1 MTTSHSSIEEEH
13 EWCLSTDG
21 VRVSCCFHLWWPA
34 TATEREVTFEEGAL
48 GRNPSAAKRRQ
59 RCRPERSS
67 LTVTRKVQ
75 PRRRRRET
83 MAKRI
88 MSSRCPHV
96 HTLAD
101 VGPEDVEAVKQRKAT
116 CKECESKGPNLWV
129 CLHHGCLRVGCGEA
143 HNDHSTIHNKDY
155 PEHCLHLNLSTQ
167 RVWCYNCENE
177 VFLEH
182 NLPALTKFTKIP
194 TQQTEKQQAES
205 ESSDSD
211 ASEDST
217 LRPRGLT
224 GLQNI
229 GNTCYMNSALQALSN
244 TPPLTRFFLECG
256 TSLVKN
262 SLERKPN
269 LARSYLRLMQ
279 DMWHPKRLG
288 YVTPSNILY
297 GIRNVHPIFRGYQ
310 QHDTQEFLRC
320 FMDQLH
326 EELKEPI
333 MELENGVA
341 VQAVQDEQG
350 GERLTPSEEDEDEEA
365 GEGPSSQSEG
375 EYETCDSGVSERSS
389 LSISDDGE
397 RKRTSSRR
405 LSRSPSPSQ
414 DQQVRNKGAARVAMN
429 GFNGP
434 RAASPNKPFRRKHSL
449 KHKSIISDI
458 FDGKLLSSVQCL
470 TCDRVSSR
478 VETFQDLSLP
488 IPSRD
493 HLQVLH
499 QGSQKPGT
507 SMAACSDAYGGE
519 QGWIGWMWEWLRS
532 WFWGP
537 TVSLHDCLAAFFSA
551 DELKGDNMYSCE
563 RCSKLR
569 NGMKYS
575 KVLELPEVLCI
586 HLKRFRHELMF
597 SSKIGCYVT
606 FPLEGLDMRPYLH
619 KDCSSEVT
627 NYDLMSVICHI
638 GTAGGGHYI
647 CYSCNANSQQWYE
660 FDDHRVSEVSPHTVQ
675 SCEGYV
681 LFYKKSSEKMNQ
693 LRQRTMEL
701 IQRARPEPSLMQFY
715 VSKQWLSKFNTFA
728 EPGPI
733 DNSDLLCVH
742 GAVHPQKVSQVRDLC
757 AVLSQSVWEYL
768 YDKFSGGPPCNRLF
782 ECTICKQEQESL
794 YLRLSQELESFLN
807 LNSHEEATSHAI
819 SMSWFR
825 QWQAFV
831 QRKSPDP
838 PGPID
843 NLPICNSNNGVPT
856 IRPGSDYAQ
865 LSAELW
871 KFFHTLYGGG
881 PELVLRQ
888 QSSSPTTPSPPSGG
902 IAQIGMKGPQS
913 KARRASMRARGTSED
928 ETPSSPPSSLP
939 TPSTPVRL
947 CGSNSSSASD
957 DEPPTGL
964 LA

>member
-1 MTTSHSSIEEEH
+1 MS
-13 EWCLSTDG
+13 
-21 VRVSCCFHLWWPA
+21 
-34 TATEREVTFEEGAL
+34 
-48 GRNPSAAKRRQ
+48 
-59 RCRPERSS
+59 
-67 LTVTRKVQ
+67 
-75 PRRRRRET
+75 
-83 MAKRI
+83 KRI
-88 MSSRCPHV
+88 TSTRCPHV
-96 HTLAD
+96 HSLAD
-101 VGPEDVEAVKQRKAT
+101 VGPEDIARIKENDPRCEE
-116 CKECESKGPNLWV
+116 CKSKGPNMWV
-129 CLHHGCLRVGCGEA
+129 CLHQDCLKVGCGEA
-143 HNDHSTIHNKDY
+143 YKDHSTIHNKEFTD
-155 PEHCLHLNLSTQ
+155 HSLQLNLSTL
-167 RVWCYNCENE
+167 RVWCYKCENE
-177 VFLEH
+177 VLLNH
-182 NLPALTKFTKIP
+182 NIPPVGKFSKNAVQP
-194 TQQTEKQQAES
+194 PPEKTAES

-211 ASEDST
+211 GSEDST

-256 TSLVKN
+256 SSIVKN
-262 SLERKPN
+262 ERKPN
-269 LARSYLRLMQ
+269 LARSYLRLME
-279 DMWHPKRLG
+279 DMWNPKRLG

-333 MELENGVA
+333 MELENGIA
-341 VQAVQDEQG
+341 VPAMQVSRDNLVSDDQFAG
-350 GERLTPSEEDEDEEA
+350 RMTPSDDDEDEED
-365 GEGPSSQSEG
+365 GDRPSSQSEG

-389 LSISDDGE
+389 LSVSDDGD
-397 RKRTSSRR
+397 RRRPLSRR

-414 DQQVRNKGAARVAMN
+414 DQQVRNKAGARVAMN
-429 GFNGP
+429 GLNGP
-434 RAASPNKPFRRKHSL
+434 RASSPSKPFRKKHSL

-493 HLQVLH
+493 HLHMLH
-499 QGSQKPGT
+499 QGSQKPGG
-507 SMAACSDAYGGE
+507 SMAACSDAYGAE
-519 QGWIGWMWEWLRS
+519 PGWIGWMWEWLRS

-597 SSKIGCYVT
+597 SSKIGCYVS

-647 CYSCNANSQQWYE
+647 CYSYNVNSQQWYE
-660 FDDHRVSEVSPHTVQ
+660 FDDHRVSEVSPNTVQ
-675 SCEGYV
+675 NCEGYV
-681 LFYKKSSEKMNQ
+681 LFYRKSSEKMSQ
-693 LRQRTMEL
+693 LRQRTLEL
-701 IQRARPEPSLMQFY
+701 IQRSRPEPSLMQFY

-733 DNSDLLCVH
+733 DNSDFLCVH

-794 YLRLSQELESFLN
+794 HCRLRQELESFLS
-807 LNSHEEATSHAI
+807 LNSHDATSHAM

-831 QRKSPDP
+831 QRRSPDP

-843 NLPICNSNNGVPT
+843 NTPILTTKNGVLT
-856 IRPGSDYAQ
+856 VRAGSDYAQ
-865 LSAELW
+865 FPAEVW
-871 KFFHTLYGGG
+871 KFFHSLYGGG

-888 QSSSPTTPSPPSGG
+888 QSSSPSTPSPPSMASSSKQHSLESLS
-902 IAQIGMKGPQS
+902 ISKNNV
-913 KARRASMRARGTSED
+913 KARKHAKVRASED

-939 TPSTPVRL
+939 TPSTPVRG
-947 CGSNSSSASD
+947 CRADSSSGSCSD
-957 DEPPTGL
+957 EEEAPAAAGL
-964 LA
+964 MT